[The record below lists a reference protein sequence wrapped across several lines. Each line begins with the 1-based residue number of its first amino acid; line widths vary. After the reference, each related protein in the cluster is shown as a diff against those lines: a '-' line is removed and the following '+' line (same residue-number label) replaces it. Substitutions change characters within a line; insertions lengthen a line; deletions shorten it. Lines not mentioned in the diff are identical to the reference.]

1 MAKGKTK
8 DAEIQIDEIKVQKQ
22 EAEITLEELVWH
34 TETRQIK
41 DFKEHEKNPRKITK
55 DQMEKLKQ
63 SLKSFNYVE
72 TIVVNLDNTI
82 IAGHMR
88 IRAMKALGRGKEEIE
103 VRVPNRRLTEKEAKE
118 YLIRSNKNSGEWDWE
133 RLANEWEVTDLF
145 NWGFTEDE
153 LQVKDP
159 EKIKA
164 VDDGYEEEL
173 PDEPKTKPGDIYDL
187 GRHRLICGS
196 ATIHGDIEKVLESEL
211 IDLVI
216 TDPPYNVSYKGGT
229 KDQLTIKND
238 NLSNEEF
245 EALLRNFYINAF
257 VFMKEGAGIYVFHAD
272 SEGEKFR
279 RFFREANLKMTQCLI
294 WLKNSFI
301 LGRQDYQWQHE
312 PVLFGGKEYS
322 DHDPV
327 LYGWKEGE
335 KHRWYN
341 NRKQTTLLKFDRP
354 QRNAEHP
361 TMKPIPLIGY
371 LINNSSKNGD
381 LVFDFFL
388 GSGSTLIA
396 AEQLGRRCFGC
407 ELDPRYCDVI
417 VERYK
422 KYKMQKNEPCEIKL
436 NGEAYA

>member
-1 MAKGKTK
+1 MAKKKLEENEESAT
-8 DAEIQIDEIKVQKQ
+8 AELHQTPEETV
-22 EAEITLEELVWH
+22 LEELIWH
-34 TETRQIK
+34 TETRKIK
-41 DFKEHEKNPRKITK
+41 DLKEHGKNPRKITK

-72 TIVVNLDNTI
+72 TIVINLDNTI
-82 IAGHMR
+82 LAGHMR
-88 IRAMKALGRGKEEIE
+88 IRALKALGRIKEEIE
-103 VRVPNRRLTEKEAKE
+103 VRVPNRQLTSKEAEE

-133 RLANEWEVTDLF
+133 RLANEWEIPDLF

-153 LQVKDP
+153 LQIKDP
-159 EKIKA
+159 EKLEA
-164 VDDGYEEEL
+164 TDDGYEEEI
-173 PDEPKTKPGDIYDL
+173 PEEPKTKPGDIYDL

-196 ATIHGDIEKVLESEL
+196 ATVYGDIEKVLDSEQ

-216 TDPPYNVSYKGGT
+216 TDPPYNVAYKGGT
-229 KDQLTIKND
+229 KDKLTIKND
-238 NLSNEEF
+238 DLSNEEF
-245 EALLRNFYINAF
+245 ENLLRDFYVNAF
-257 VFMKEGAGIYVFHAD
+257 VFMKDGAGIYVFHAD

-279 RFFREANLKMTQCLI
+279 RYFRESNLKLTQCLI
-294 WLKNSFI
+294 WLKNSLV

-312 PVLFGGKEYS
+312 PVLFGGKEYT

-371 LINNSSKNGD
+371 LINNSSKPED
-381 LVFDFFL
+381 LIFDFFM

-396 AEQLGRRCFGC
+396 AEQLNRRCFGC
-407 ELDPRYCDVI
+407 ELDPKYCDVI
-417 VERYK
+417 VDRYK
-422 KYKMQKNEPCEIKL
+422 KYKLQRNEICDIKL
-436 NGEAYA
+436 NGETYA

>member
-1 MAKGKTK
+1 MAKKNSEEC
-8 DAEIQIDEIKVQKQ
+8 AETATVEVDPTQVETV
-22 EAEITLEELVWH
+22 LEELIWH
-34 TETRQIK
+34 TESRKIK
-41 DFKEHEKNPRKITK
+41 DLKEHEKNPRKITK
-55 DQMEKLKQ
+55 EQMEKLKQ

-72 TIVVNLDNTI
+72 TIVINLDNTI
-82 IAGHMR
+82 LAGHMR
-88 IRAMKALGRGKEEIE
+88 IKALKALGRGKEEIE
-103 VRVPNRRLTEKEAKE
+103 VRVPNRQLTTKEAEE

-133 RLANEWEVTDLF
+133 RLANEWEIPDLF
-145 NWGFTEDE
+145 NWGFTEEE

-159 EKIKA
+159 DKLEA
-164 VDDGYEEEL
+164 SDDGYEEEI
-173 PDEPKTKPGDIYDL
+173 PDKPKTRPGDIYDL

-196 ATIHGDIEKVLESEL
+196 ATIYGDIEKVLEQER

-216 TDPPYNVSYKGGT
+216 TDPPYNVAYKGGT
-229 KDQLTIKND
+229 KEKLTIKND
-238 NLSNEEF
+238 DLSNEEF
-245 EALLRNFYINAF
+245 EGLLRDFYVNAF
-257 VFMKEGAGIYVFHAD
+257 VFMKEGSGIYVFHAD

-279 RFFREANLKMTQCLI
+279 RYFRESNLKLTQCLI
-294 WLKNSFI
+294 WLKNSLV

-335 KHRWYN
+335 KHRWFN

-371 LINNSSKNGD
+371 LINNSSKPED

-396 AEQLGRRCFGC
+396 AEQLNRRCFGC
-407 ELDPRYCDVI
+407 ELDPKYCDVI
-417 VERYK
+417 VDRYK
-422 KYKMQKNEPCEIKL
+422 KYKLQRNEVCEILL

>member
-1 MAKGKTK
+1 MAKKNLEEC
-8 DAEIQIDEIKVQKQ
+8 AETATVEVDPTQ
-22 EAEITLEELVWH
+22 AETVLEELIWH
-34 TETRQIK
+34 TETRKIK
-41 DFKEHEKNPRKITK
+41 DLKEHEKNPRKITK

-72 TIVVNLDNTI
+72 TVVINLDNTI
-82 IAGHMR
+82 LAGHMR
-88 IRAMKALGRGKEEIE
+88 IKALKALGRGKEEIE
-103 VRVPNRRLTEKEAKE
+103 VRAPNRQLTPKEAEE

-133 RLANEWEVTDLF
+133 RLANEWEIPDLF

-159 EKIKA
+159 EKLESS
-164 VDDGYEEEL
+164 DDGYEEEI
-173 PDEPKTKPGDIYDL
+173 PDKPKTQPGDVYDL

-196 ATIHGDIEKVLESEL
+196 ATVYGDIEKVLELER

-216 TDPPYNVSYKGGT
+216 TDPPYNVAYKGGT
-229 KDQLTIKND
+229 KEKLTIKND

-245 EALLRNFYINAF
+245 ENLLRDFYVNAF

-272 SEGEKFR
+272 SEGERFR

-294 WLKNSFI
+294 WLKNSLV

-335 KHRWYN
+335 KHRWFN

-371 LINNSSKNGD
+371 LINNSSKPED

-396 AEQLGRRCFGC
+396 AEQLNRRCFGC
-407 ELDPRYCDVI
+407 ELDPKYCDVI
-417 VERYK
+417 VDRYK
-422 KYKMQKNEPCEIKL
+422 KYKLQRNEVCEILL

>member
-1 MAKGKTK
+1 MTK
-8 DAEIQIDEIKVQKQ
+8 KKLEENEESATAELHQTPEETV
-22 EAEITLEELVWH
+22 LEELIWH
-34 TETRQIK
+34 TETRKIK
-41 DFKEHEKNPRKITK
+41 DLKEHGKNPRKITK

-72 TIVVNLDNTI
+72 TIVINLDNTI
-82 IAGHMR
+82 LAGHMR
-88 IRAMKALGRGKEEIE
+88 IRALKALGRIKEEIE
-103 VRVPNRRLTEKEAKE
+103 VRVPNRQLTSKEAEE

-133 RLANEWEVTDLF
+133 RLANEWEIPDLF

-153 LQVKDP
+153 LQIKDP
-159 EKIKA
+159 EKLEA
-164 VDDGYEEEL
+164 TDDGYEEEI
-173 PDEPKTKPGDIYDL
+173 PEEPKTKPGDIYDL

-196 ATIHGDIEKVLESEL
+196 ATVYGDIEKVLDSDQ

-216 TDPPYNVSYKGGT
+216 TDPPYNVAYKGGT
-229 KDQLTIKND
+229 KDKLTIKND
-238 NLSNEEF
+238 DLSNEEF
-245 EALLRNFYINAF
+245 ENLLRDFYVNAF

-279 RFFREANLKMTQCLI
+279 RYFRESNLKLTQCLI
-294 WLKNSFI
+294 WLKNSLV

-312 PVLFGGKEYS
+312 PVLFGGKEYT

-371 LINNSSKNGD
+371 LINNSSKPED
-381 LVFDFFL
+381 LIFDFFM

-396 AEQLGRRCFGC
+396 AEQLNRRCFGC
-407 ELDPRYCDVI
+407 ELDPKYCDVI
-417 VERYK
+417 VDRYK
-422 KYKMQKNEPCEIKL
+422 KYKLQRNEICDIKL
-436 NGEAYA
+436 NGETYA

>member
-1 MAKGKTK
+1 MAKKKLEENEESAT
-8 DAEIQIDEIKVQKQ
+8 AELHQTPEETV
-22 EAEITLEELVWH
+22 LEELIWH
-34 TETRQIK
+34 TETRKIK
-41 DFKEHEKNPRKITK
+41 DLKEHEKNPRKITK

-72 TIVVNLDNTI
+72 TIVINLDNTI
-82 IAGHMR
+82 LAGHMR
-88 IRAMKALGRGKEEIE
+88 IRALKALGRIKEEIE
-103 VRVPNRRLTEKEAKE
+103 VRVPNRQLTSKEAEE

-133 RLANEWEVTDLF
+133 RLANEWEIPDLF

-153 LQVKDP
+153 LQIKDP
-159 EKIKA
+159 EKLEA
-164 VDDGYEEEL
+164 TDDGYEEEV
-173 PDEPKTKPGDIYDL
+173 PEEPKTKPGDIYDL

-196 ATIHGDIEKVLESEL
+196 ATVYGDIEKVLDSDQ

-216 TDPPYNVSYKGGT
+216 TDPPYNVAYKGGT
-229 KDQLTIKND
+229 KDKLTIKND
-238 NLSNEEF
+238 DLSNEEF
-245 EALLRNFYINAF
+245 ENLLRDFYVNAF

-279 RFFREANLKMTQCLI
+279 RYFRESNLKLTQCLI
-294 WLKNSFI
+294 WLKNSLV

-312 PVLFGGKEYS
+312 PVLFGGKEYT

-371 LINNSSKNGD
+371 LINNSSKPED
-381 LVFDFFL
+381 LIFDFFM

-396 AEQLGRRCFGC
+396 AEQLNRRCFGC
-407 ELDPRYCDVI
+407 ELDPKYCDVI
-417 VERYK
+417 VDRYK
-422 KYKMQKNEPCEIKL
+422 KYKLQRNEICDIKL
-436 NGEAYA
+436 NGETYA

>member
-1 MAKGKTK
+1 MAKKKSEENGESATVEL
-8 DAEIQIDEIKVQKQ
+8 DQAPEE
-22 EAEITLEELVWH
+22 TMLEELIWH
-34 TETRQIK
+34 TETRKIK
-41 DFKEHEKNPRKITK
+41 ELQEHEKNPRKITK

-72 TIVVNLDNTI
+72 TVVINLDNTI
-82 IAGHMR
+82 LAGHMR
-88 IRAMKALGRGKEEIE
+88 IRALKALGRGKEDIE
-103 VRVPNRRLTEKEAKE
+103 VRVPNRQLTPKEAEE

-133 RLANEWEVTDLF
+133 RLANEWEIPDLF

-153 LQVKDP
+153 LQIKDP
-159 EKIKA
+159 EKLEA
-164 VDDGYEEEL
+164 TDDGYEEEI
-173 PDEPKTKPGDIYDL
+173 PEEPKTKPGDIYDL

-196 ATIHGDIEKVLESEL
+196 ATVYGDIEKVLDLER

-216 TDPPYNVSYKGGT
+216 TDPPYNVAYRGGT
-229 KDQLTIKND
+229 KDKLTIKND
-238 NLSNEEF
+238 DLSNEEF
-245 EALLRNFYINAF
+245 ENLLRDFYVNAF

-279 RFFREANLKMTQCLI
+279 RYFRESNLKLTQCLV
-294 WLKNSFI
+294 WLKNSLV

-312 PVLFGGKEYS
+312 PVLFGGKEYT

-341 NRKQTTLLKFDRP
+341 NRKQTTILKFDRP

-371 LINNSSKNGD
+371 LINNSSKPED
-381 LVFDFFL
+381 LIFDFFL
-388 GSGSTLIA
+388 GSGTTLIA
-396 AEQLGRRCFGC
+396 AEQLNRKCFGC
-407 ELDPRYCDVI
+407 ELDPKYCDVI
-417 VERYK
+417 VDRYK
-422 KYKMQKNEPCEIKL
+422 KYKLQRNEVCDIKL
-436 NGEAYA
+436 NGEAYV

>member
-1 MAKGKTK
+1 MAKKKLEENEKSAT
-8 DAEIQIDEIKVQKQ
+8 AELHQTPEETV
-22 EAEITLEELVWH
+22 LEELIWH
-34 TETRQIK
+34 TETRKIK
-41 DFKEHEKNPRKITK
+41 DLKEHGKNPRKITK

-72 TIVVNLDNTI
+72 TIVINLDNTI
-82 IAGHMR
+82 LAGHMR
-88 IRAMKALGRGKEEIE
+88 IRALKALGRIKEEIE
-103 VRVPNRRLTEKEAKE
+103 VRVPNRQLTPKEAEE

-133 RLANEWEVTDLF
+133 RLANEWEIPDLF

-153 LQVKDP
+153 LQIKDP
-159 EKIKA
+159 EKLEA
-164 VDDGYEEEL
+164 TDDGYDEEIPE
-173 PDEPKTKPGDIYDL
+173 EPKTKPGDIYDL

-196 ATIHGDIEKVLESEL
+196 ATVYGDIEKVLDSEQ

-216 TDPPYNVSYKGGT
+216 TDPPYNVAYKGGT
-229 KDQLTIKND
+229 KDKLTIKND
-238 NLSNEEF
+238 DLSNEEF
-245 EALLRNFYINAF
+245 ENLLRDFYVNAF

-279 RFFREANLKMTQCLI
+279 RYFRESNLKLTQCLI
-294 WLKNSFI
+294 WLKNSLV

-312 PVLFGGKEYS
+312 PVLFGGKEYT

-361 TMKPIPLIGY
+361 TMKPISLIGY
-371 LINNSSKNGD
+371 LINNSSKPED
-381 LVFDFFL
+381 LIFDFFM

-396 AEQLGRRCFGC
+396 AEQLNRRCFGC
-407 ELDPRYCDVI
+407 ELDPKYCDVI
-417 VERYK
+417 VDRYK
-422 KYKMQKNEPCEIKL
+422 KYKLQRNEICDIKL
-436 NGEAYA
+436 NGETYA